1 MMAPGRPALLASW
14 LRASLTMIAELK
26 FAFRQLAKSP
36 GFTFVA
42 ALTLALGM
50 GANTA
55 FFSVLYGVVLHSPP
69 YPDAERLVEVRNVL
83 GSDARNGG
91 LVSQAELF
99 DYRARQRSLAG
110 IAATIRGRATL
121 GLDNGAERVQMVRM
135 TANLLPLLDVRP
147 ALGRNITEAEER
159 PGNDSV
165 VLISHDFWQ
174 RYLGGAPNVVGRTVR
189 INRMEHTIIGVM
201 PAGFSYPEGGT
212 AIWKPLDLTSKGAAD
227 RSDRSLF
234 LLARLAPGVSLSRAK
249 TDLDRVARQL
259 QTELPQA
266 YPADERRSIGLA
278 PLREMQFG
286 HMRAPL
292 GLLMT
297 AAASVLIIACVN
309 VTIMFLLRAAARR
322 REIMIRLAL
331 GAAKRHIVRQF
342 LAESA
347 VVCLLGT
354 GAGLVLAAFGLD
366 LLKAFAPAD
375 IPRLQE
381 VSVNGLVALFTAG
394 VLVLVTLFVGLFPA
408 AAALKVRVSDGI
420 IQAGRSTE
428 SRAAARLRD
437 SLTLV
442 EIAVAVM
449 LLVCA
454 GLTLRS
460 LQRLM
465 HVDLGFATTRLFSF
479 KTNLTQPEYPDA
491 DRANRFYEQLTA
503 RIEALPGVTSV
514 GAVSYL
520 PLSGESQSVSAAL
533 PAPVAGSGGGG
544 NAYQVGWRIV
554 RDAYFETIGLTLVRG
569 RGFSAADDKAAL
581 PVAVIDEDLA
591 RRFWPTVDAAIG
603 EQIRFS
609 GSADS
614 ETRTVV
620 GVVRRVNHTGPGR
633 DSMPDA
639 YVPQTQYYQ
648 RGMYTIVRTAN
659 PPANLASLVRSSL
672 AEVDAAVPM
681 YFVATMEERYDELL
695 ALPRFTAGLITAFS
709 MLALIL
715 AAVGIFGVTAYG
727 VAQRAREFGIR
738 FALGAQRSHVTGL
751 VLGRAGIL
759 AAAGVVIGGAG
770 ARGLGELMASSLF
783 GVTPDDVPT
792 FVVAIVMI
800 ALTTVLAC
808 LWPLRRALRV
818 DPSEALRVE

>member
-1 MMAPGRPALLASW
+1 
-14 LRASLTMIAELK
+14 MIAELK

-42 ALTLALGM
+42 VLTLALGM

-110 IAATIRGRATL
+110 IAATVRGRATL
-121 GLDNGAERVQMVRM
+121 GLENGAERVQMVRM
-135 TANLLPLLDVRP
+135 TANLLPLLGVQP
-147 ALGRNITEAEER
+147 AVGRNITEGEER
-159 PGNDSV
+159 MGNDLV

-174 RYLGGAPNVVGRTVR
+174 RYLGGAPGVIGRTVR
-189 INRMEHTIIGVM
+189 INRVEHTVIGVM
-201 PAGFSYPEGGT
+201 PAGFSYPEADT
-212 AIWKPLDLTSKGAAD
+212 AIWKPLDLTSHGAAD
-227 RSDRSLF
+227 RGDHSLF
-234 LLARLAPGVSLSRAK
+234 MLARLAPGISLSQAK
-249 TDLDRVARQL
+249 TDLDRMARQL
-259 QTELPQA
+259 QTEMPQA
-266 YPADERRSIGLA
+266 YPADGRWSIGLA

-309 VTIMFLLRAAARR
+309 VTIMFLLRAASRR

-342 LAESA
+342 FAESA

-354 GAGLVLAAFGLD
+354 GAGLLLAAFGLD

-381 VSVNGLVALFTAG
+381 VSVNGLVAVFTAG

-408 AAALKVRVSDGI
+408 VAALKVRVSDGI

-428 SRAAARLRD
+428 NRAAARLRD

-465 HVDLGFATTRLFSF
+465 NVDIGFATSRLFSF
-479 KTNLTQPEYPDA
+479 KTNLTEPEYPDA

-503 RIEALPGVTSV
+503 RLEALPGVTSV

-520 PLSGESQSVSAAL
+520 PLSGESQSVAAAL
-533 PAPVAGSGGGG
+533 PTAGAASGSGEST
-544 NAYQVGWRIV
+544 YQVGWRIV
-554 RDAYFETIGLTLVRG
+554 RDAYFETMGLKLVRG
-569 RGFSAADDKAAL
+569 RGFSAADDMGGL
-581 PVAVIDEDLA
+581 SVAVIDEDLA
-591 RRFWPTVDAAIG
+591 KRFFPTVDAAIG
-603 EQIRFS
+603 QQIRFS
-609 GSADS
+609 GSAAS

-633 DSMPDA
+633 ESLPDV
-639 YVPQTQYYQ
+639 YIPQTQYYQ
-648 RGMYTIVRTAN
+648 RGMYTIVRTEN
-659 PPANLASLVRSSL
+659 SPANLATLVRSSL
-672 AEVDAAVPM
+672 AEVDSAVPM
-681 YFVATMEERYDELL
+681 YFVATMDQRYDELL

-751 VLGRAGIL
+751 VLKRAGLL

-770 ARGLGELMASSLF
+770 ARGLGQLMASSLF

-792 FVVAIVMI
+792 FVAATLTI

-808 LWPLRRALRV
+808 LWPVRRALHV
-818 DPSEALRVE
+818 DPSEALRAE

>member
-1 MMAPGRPALLASW
+1 
-14 LRASLTMIAELK
+14 MIAELK

-36 GFTFVA
+36 GFTLVA

-55 FFSVLYGVVLHSPP
+55 FFSILYGVVLHSPP
-69 YPDAERLVEVRNVL
+69 YPDAERLVEVRNVY
-83 GSDARNGG
+83 GSDARDGG

-121 GLDNGAERVQMVRM
+121 GLENGAERVQMVRM
-135 TANLLPLLDVRP
+135 TANLLRLLDVRP

-159 PGNDSV
+159 AGNDSV
-165 VLISHDFWQ
+165 VLISRDFWL
-174 RYLGGAPNVVGRTVR
+174 RYLGSAPGVIGRTVR
-189 INRMEHTIIGVM
+189 INRIEHTVIGVM
-201 PAGFSYPEGGT
+201 PAGFSYPEPGT
-212 AIWKPLDLTSKGAAD
+212 AIWKPLDLTSHGAAD
-227 RSDRSLF
+227 RGDRSLF
-234 LLARLAPGVSLSRAK
+234 LLARLAPGNSLSQAK
-249 TDLDRVARQL
+249 TDLDRMARQL
-259 QTELPQA
+259 QTELPAA
-266 YPADERRSIGLA
+266 YPADSRWSIGLA

-331 GAAKRHIVRQF
+331 GAARRHIVRQF

-354 GAGLVLAAFGLD
+354 GAGLLLAAFGLD

-381 VSVNGLVALFTAG
+381 VSVNGLVAAFTTG
-394 VLVLVTLFVGLFPA
+394 VLLLVTLFVGLFPA
-408 AAALKVRVSDGI
+408 VAALKVRVSDGI

-442 EIAVAVM
+442 EIALAVM

-460 LQRLM
+460 LQGLM
-465 HVDLGFATTRLFSF
+465 HVDLGFATTQLFTF
-479 KTNLTQPEYPDA
+479 KTNLTEPEYPDA

-503 RIEALPGVTSV
+503 RLEALPGVTSV

-533 PAPVAGSGGGG
+533 PTPAAASGGAGG
-544 NAYQVGWRIV
+544 NTYQVGWRIV

-569 RGFSAADDKAAL
+569 RGFSAADNKGAL

-591 RRFWPTVDAAIG
+591 ARFWPSVDAAIG
-603 EQIRFS
+603 QQIRFS
-609 GSADS
+609 GSAAS

-620 GVVRRVNHTGPGR
+620 GVVRRVKHTGPGR
-633 DSMPDA
+633 DSLPDA
-639 YVPQTQYYQ
+639 YIPQTQYYQ

-659 PPANLASLVRSSL
+659 PPANLSPLVRSSL

-681 YFVATMEERYDELL
+681 YFVATMDERYDELL

-751 VLGRAGIL
+751 VLKRAGLL
-759 AAAGVVIGGAG
+759 ASAGVVIGGVG
-770 ARGLGELMASSLF
+770 ARGLGQLMASSLF

-792 FVVAIVMI
+792 FIVATVMI
-800 ALTTVLAC
+800 AVTTVIAC
-808 LWPLRRALRV
+808 LRPLRRALRV
-818 DPSEALRVE
+818 DPSEALRAE

>member
-1 MMAPGRPALLASW
+1 
-14 LRASLTMIAELK
+14 
-26 FAFRQLAKSP
+26 
-36 GFTFVA
+36 
-42 ALTLALGM
+42 
-50 GANTA
+50 
-55 FFSVLYGVVLHSPP
+55 
-69 YPDAERLVEVRNVL
+69 
-83 GSDARNGG
+83 
-91 LVSQAELF
+91 VSQAELF

-121 GLDNGAERVQMVRM
+121 GLENGAERVQTVRM
-135 TANLLPLLDVRP
+135 TANLLPLLGVRP

-159 PGNDSV
+159 AGNDLV
-165 VLISHDFWQ
+165 VLVSHDFWQ
-174 RYLGGAPNVVGRTVR
+174 RYMGSAPGAIGRTVQ
-189 INRMEHTIIGVM
+189 INRIKHTVIGVM
-201 PAGFSYPEGGT
+201 PPEFSYPEPGT
-212 AIWKPLDLTSKGAAD
+212 AIWKPLDLTSHGAAD
-227 RSDRSLF
+227 RDDRSLF
-234 LLARLAPGVSLSRAK
+234 LLARLAPGISLSRAK
-249 TDLDRVARQL
+249 TDLERVARQL
-259 QTELPQA
+259 QTELPRA
-266 YPADERRSIGLA
+266 YPADSRWSIGLA

-297 AAASVLIIACVN
+297 AAASVLVIACVN
-309 VTIMFLLRAAARR
+309 VTIMFLLRGAARR

-354 GAGLVLAAFGLD
+354 AAGLQVAAFGLN
-366 LLKAFAPAD
+366 LLKAFAPPD

-381 VSVNGLVALFTAG
+381 VSVNGLVAAFTAG
-394 VLVLVTLFVGLFPA
+394 VLLLVTLFVGLFPA
-408 AAALKVRVSDGI
+408 VAALKVRVSDGI

-428 SRAAARLRD
+428 SRAASRLRD

-449 LLVCA
+449 LLICA
-454 GLTLRS
+454 GLTLQS

-479 KTNLTQPEYPDA
+479 KTNLTGPEYPDA

-503 RIEALPGVTSV
+503 RLEALPGVTSV

-520 PLSGESQSVSAAL
+520 PLSGESQSVSATL
-533 PAPVAGSGGGG
+533 PSAGAPSGAGGST
-544 NAYQVGWRIV
+544 YQVGWRII

-569 RGFSAADDKAAL
+569 RGFTPADDKGGL

-591 RRFWPTVDAAIG
+591 GRFWPTVDAAVG
-603 EQIRFS
+603 QQIRFS
-609 GSADS
+609 GSAGS

-633 DSMPDA
+633 ESQPDA
-639 YVPQTQYYQ
+639 YIPQTQYYQ
-648 RGMYTIVRTAN
+648 RGMYTIVRTENA
-659 PPANLASLVRSSL
+659 PANLASLVRSRL
-672 AEVDAAVPM
+672 AEVDPAVPM
-681 YFVATMEERYDELL
+681 YFVATMDERYDELI

-751 VLGRAGIL
+751 VLRRAGLL
-759 AAAGVVIGGAG
+759 AAVGVVIGGVG
-770 ARGLGELMASSLF
+770 ARVLGRLMASSLF
-783 GVTPDDVPT
+783 GVTPDDVPA
-792 FVVAIVMI
+792 FVVATVMI
-800 ALTTVLAC
+800 AVTTLLAC

-818 DPSEALRVE
+818 DPSEALRAE

>member
-1 MMAPGRPALLASW
+1 V
-14 LRASLTMIAELK
+14 I
-26 FAFRQLAKSP
+26 
-36 GFTFVA
+36 
-42 ALTLALGM
+42 
-50 GANTA
+50 
-55 FFSVLYGVVLHSPP
+55 
-69 YPDAERLVEVRNVL
+69 
-83 GSDARNGG
+83 
-91 LVSQAELF
+91 
-99 DYRARQRSLAG
+99 
-110 IAATIRGRATL
+110 
-121 GLDNGAERVQMVRM
+121 
-135 TANLLPLLDVRP
+135 
-147 ALGRNITEAEER
+147 
-159 PGNDSV
+159 
-165 VLISHDFWQ
+165 
-174 RYLGGAPNVVGRTVR
+174 GRTVR
-189 INRMEHTIIGVM
+189 INRVEHTVIGVM
-201 PAGFSYPEGGT
+201 PAGFSYPEADT
-212 AIWKPLDLTSKGAAD
+212 AIWKPLDLTSHGAAD
-227 RSDRSLF
+227 RGDHSLF
-234 LLARLAPGVSLSRAK
+234 MLARLAPGISLSQAK
-249 TDLDRVARQL
+249 TDLDRMARQL
-259 QTELPQA
+259 QTEMPQA
-266 YPADERRSIGLA
+266 YPADGRWSIGLA

-309 VTIMFLLRAAARR
+309 VTIMFLLRAASRR

-342 LAESA
+342 FAESA

-354 GAGLVLAAFGLD
+354 GAGLLLAAFGLD

-381 VSVNGLVALFTAG
+381 VSVNGLVAVFTAG

-408 AAALKVRVSDGI
+408 VAALKVRVSDGI

-428 SRAAARLRD
+428 NRAAARLRD

-465 HVDLGFATTRLFSF
+465 NVDIGFATSRLFSF
-479 KTNLTQPEYPDA
+479 KTNLTEPEYPDA

-503 RIEALPGVTSV
+503 RLEALPGVTSV

-520 PLSGESQSVSAAL
+520 PLSGESQSVAAAV
-533 PAPVAGSGGGG
+533 PTAGAASGSGEST
-544 NAYQVGWRIV
+544 YQVGWRIV
-554 RDAYFETIGLTLVRG
+554 RDAYFETMGLKLVRG
-569 RGFSAADDKAAL
+569 RGFSAADDMGGL
-581 PVAVIDEDLA
+581 SVAVIDEDLA
-591 RRFWPTVDAAIG
+591 KRFFPTVDAAIG
-603 EQIRFS
+603 QQIRFS
-609 GSADS
+609 GSAAS

-633 DSMPDA
+633 ESLPDA
-639 YVPQTQYYQ
+639 YIPQTQYYQ
-648 RGMYTIVRTAN
+648 RGMYTIVRTEN
-659 PPANLASLVRSSL
+659 SPANLATLVRSSL
-672 AEVDAAVPM
+672 AEVDSAVPM
-681 YFVATMEERYDELL
+681 YFVATMDQRYDELL

-751 VLGRAGIL
+751 VLKRAGLL

-770 ARGLGELMASSLF
+770 ARGLGQLMASSLF

-792 FVVAIVMI
+792 FVAATLTI

-808 LWPLRRALRV
+808 LWPVRRALHV
-818 DPSEALRVE
+818 DPSEALRAE

>member
-1 MMAPGRPALLASW
+1 MSPGRLTLLAFR
-14 LRASLTMIAELK
+14 LPVRLVMIAELK

-36 GFTFVA
+36 GFTLVA

-99 DYRARQRSLAG
+99 DYRARQRSFVG

-121 GLDNGAERVQMVRM
+121 GLENGAERVQMVRT
-135 TANLLPLLDVRP
+135 TANLFTLLGVQP

-159 PGNDSV
+159 AGNDSV

-174 RYLGGAPNVVGRTVR
+174 RYLGSAPEVIGRTVR

-227 RSDRSLF
+227 RGDHSLF
-234 LLARLAPGVSLSRAK
+234 LLARLASGVSLSQAK
-249 TDLDRVARQL
+249 TDLDRVAREL

-266 YPADERRSIGLA
+266 YPPDERRSIGLA

-354 GAGLVLAAFGLD
+354 GGGVLLAAFGLD
-366 LLKAFAPAD
+366 ALKAFAPAD

-381 VSVNGLVALFTAG
+381 VSVNGLVAAFTAG
-394 VLVLVTLFVGLFPA
+394 VLLLVTLFVGLFPA
-408 AAALKVRVSDGI
+408 VAALKVRVSDGI
-420 IQAGRSTE
+420 IQT
-428 SRAAARLRD
+428 RAAARVRD

-479 KTNLTQPEYPDA
+479 KTNLTEPEYPDA

-503 RIEALPGVTSV
+503 RLENLPGVTSV
-514 GAVSYL
+514 GAISSL
-520 PLSGESQSVSAAL
+520 PLSGESQSVSAVL
-533 PAPVAGSGGGG
+533 PTPGAAPGGGG
-544 NAYQVGWRIV
+544 DMYQVGWRIV
-554 RDAYFETIGLTLVRG
+554 RDAYFETMGLGMVRG
-569 RGFSAADDKAAL
+569 RGFSAADNKGAL
-581 PVAVIDEDLA
+581 PVTVIDEDLA
-591 RRFWPTVDAAIG
+591 RRFWPGVDAAIG
-603 EQIRFS
+603 QQIRFS
-609 GSADS
+609 GSAGS

-620 GVVRRVNHTGPGR
+620 GVVRRVNHAGPGR
-633 DSMPDA
+633 QSQPDA
-639 YVPQTQYYQ
+639 YIPQTQYYQ
-648 RGMYTIVRTAN
+648 RGMFTIVRTAN
-659 PPANLASLVRSSL
+659 PPANLSSLVRSSL

-681 YFVATMEERYDELL
+681 YFVATMDERYDELL
-695 ALPRFTAGLITAFS
+695 ALPRFSAGLITAFS
-709 MLALIL
+709 ILALIL

-751 VLGRAGIL
+751 VLKRAGLL
-759 AAAGVVIGGAG
+759 AAAGVVIGGVG
-770 ARGLGELMASSLF
+770 ARGVGQLMASSLF

-792 FVVAIVMI
+792 FVVATVMI
-800 ALTTVLAC
+800 ALATVLAC

-818 DPSEALRVE
+818 DPSEALRAE